1 MRDRKDD
8 MKVAD
13 DEDDRGGC
21 GGEGGPAGGATIQ
34 FAYFSLYRYPE
45 ESRRPSTP
53 MPFALRHSNVY
64 SFGYVVL
71 YHTATNPVYKE
82 VLLL

>member
-1 MRDRKDD
+1 

-53 MPFALRHSNVY
+53 MPFALRHSIVY
-64 SFGYVVL
+64 SFGSML
-71 YHTATNPVYKE
+71 YCTIRPPTQCTKKYFYSNMV
-82 VLLL
+82 